1 MKIIKKMFSI
11 SILVALASQ
20 VNLGLLESEFVVSA
34 GVILFVIFLYHYDGI
49 NPILFGFLSGGMIFL
64 LRLSVH
70 QVLYGDAVEIA
81 SAYMPETMFYIVYSV
96 FFLLFLENNR
106 KDNLGYIYI
115 VFIICDFASN
125 LIEVFIR
132 FTILTETNI
141 LEIIPTLI
149 IVSVIRSSVVWIVL
163 TALNYYNI
171 LVIKREHE
179 DRYKRLL
186 LFASQL
192 KTEMFWVEKN
202 MNNIDNV
209 ISKANKLRNTIS
221 DDKDSENLALSIVK
235 DISEIKAD
243 NEFVFRGINDI
254 AERQLKDKGMEY
266 EDLNNILFETMIKEA
281 KRSNKEIK
289 FNFDIGENFYTCKH
303 YYLMS
308 VLRNLVMNSV
318 DSIMKSQ
325 KNSKI
330 SLIHNADENR
340 HIFKVSDNGTGID
353 EEFLKQIF
361 SPGFSTKVDFETGEV
376 NRGLGLSIVKYIVEE
391 HLQGEI
397 NVSSKSGV
405 GTTAIVN
412 IPKVSLES

>member
-1 MKIIKKMFSI
+1 
-11 SILVALASQ
+11 
-20 VNLGLLESEFVVSA
+20 
-34 GVILFVIFLYHYDGI
+34 
-49 NPILFGFLSGGMIFL
+49 
-64 LRLSVH
+64 
-70 QVLYGDAVEIA
+70 
-81 SAYMPETMFYIVYSV
+81 MPETMFYIVYSV

-303 YYLMS
+303 YCMGMQ
-308 VLRNLVMNSV
+308 NN
-318 DSIMKSQ
+318 
-325 KNSKI
+325 
-330 SLIHNADENR
+330 
-340 HIFKVSDNGTGID
+340 
-353 EEFLKQIF
+353 
-361 SPGFSTKVDFETGEV
+361 EV
-376 NRGLGLSIVKYIVEE
+376 I
-391 HLQGEI
+391 
-397 NVSSKSGV
+397 
-405 GTTAIVN
+405 
-412 IPKVSLES
+412 